1 MKLLL
6 AVDGSR
12 YSKKALAFLLANR
25 ERLLST
31 QRGDE
36 ASLHIIHVQMPI
48 PPRAQSAVGSEIVK
62 KYHDEEAG
70 KVLKPVCKFLDSH
83 GITYTSEWR
92 AGHPA
97 DEIIAAAKRRKS
109 HMIVMGTHGR
119 GALGRMLMGSVAQ
132 RVVTDSAVPVLL
144 IK

>member
-6 AVDGSR
+6 AVDGSK

-25 ERLLST
+25 DRLL
-31 QRGDE
+31 
-36 ASLHIIHVQMPI
+36 ASERADHAALHVINVQVPI
-48 PPRAQSAVGSEIVK
+48 PPRAQNAVGSEIVK
-62 KYHDEEAG
+62 KYHEEESS

-83 GITYTSEWR
+83 DIPYTSEWR

-97 DEIIAAAKRRKS
+97 EEIVAAAKRRKS

-119 GALGRMLMGSVAQ
+119 GALGRVLMGSVAQ
-132 RVVTDSAVPVLL
+132 NVVAESNVPVLL